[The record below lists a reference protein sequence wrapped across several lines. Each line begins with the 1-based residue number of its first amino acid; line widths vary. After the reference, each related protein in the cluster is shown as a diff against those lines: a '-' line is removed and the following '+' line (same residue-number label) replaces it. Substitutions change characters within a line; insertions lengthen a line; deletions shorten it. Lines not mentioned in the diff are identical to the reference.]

1 MLKLKYGDKVERDT
15 NQTLIG
21 VEIKWLK
28 VLVRD
33 VINATTVGLYS
44 DQVIVIAKNAGLDSW
59 LPRMAEG
66 LFSCKKP
73 LTLESTFHCQ
83 SGDGIL

>member
-15 NQTLIG
+15 NQTVIG

-33 VINATTVGLYS
+33 VINAAMVGLYS
-44 DQVIVIAKNAGLDSW
+44 DPVIDIAKNVVKDY
-59 LPRMAEG
+59 
-66 LFSCKKP
+66 
-73 LTLESTFHCQ
+73 
-83 SGDGIL
+83 